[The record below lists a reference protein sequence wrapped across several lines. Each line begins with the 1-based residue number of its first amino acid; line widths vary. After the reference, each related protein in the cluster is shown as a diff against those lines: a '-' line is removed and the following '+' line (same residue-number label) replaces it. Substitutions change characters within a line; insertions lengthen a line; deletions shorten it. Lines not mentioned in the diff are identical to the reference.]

1 MFNLRCN
8 MNVATGAVIGLS
20 LVAAGTYFAISNIYP
35 LTTADFNSSQQL
47 INPNGPEVQFVLFT
61 RENAPYGLD
70 PQFNGSF
77 NESGFNFENPT
88 KIITHGFMS
97 SIKYDVFML
106 IKNAFLETGAYNVI
120 GMDWSA
126 LCHVE
131 YASAMHGA
139 KIAGK
144 QLGDFL
150 NWLTSNGVNLSD
162 IHIIGHSL
170 GAHVAGIGADVV
182 QDGRVARITDPAGP
196 GYGDIKEELKLDPQ
210 DAMLVDVVHTFM
222 KVIGTARPSGHVDF
236 YPNGGKYQPGC
247 PDLTSCNATHQQHF
261 VQPRKV
267 FSTVCGVHQ
276 KSPRVQKQTV
286 PGIGGRSVQSLF
298 AGHGGLHG
306 PRKQLPNWALLFQN
320 QEPISLFNECNRHLK
335 PY

>member
-182 QDGRVARITDPAGP
+182 QGGRVARITGLDPAGP

-236 YPNGGKYQPGC
+236 YPNGGKYQPGLQ
-247 PDLTSCNATHQQHF
+247 LTNSILCNH
-261 VQPRKV
+261 
-267 FSTVCGVHQ
+267 
-276 KSPRVQKQTV
+276 
-286 PGIGGRSVQSLF
+286 GRSFQLF
-298 AGHGGLHG
+298 AESIRNPRAFKSKRCQALEDALSSRCLQDTEVYMGQESSYQTGLYYFKT
-306 PRKQLPNWALLFQN
+306 RSQF
-320 QEPISLFNECNRHLK
+320 
-335 PY
+335 PYSMSATDT